1 MSPVKYTIDFWDD
14 WKETR
19 IHTNGITFAPNYIEA
34 MENICKY
41 YGDECI
47 ISVTIEMLEE
57 CTVYEIDSQEV
68 K

>member
-14 WKETR
+14 WKESRVR
-19 IHTNGITFAPNYIEA
+19 ISGITFAPNYIEA
-34 MENICKY
+34 MENICNY

-47 ISVTIEMLEE
+47 NSVTIEMLEE
-57 CTVYEIDSQEV
+57 ATVYELENAEV